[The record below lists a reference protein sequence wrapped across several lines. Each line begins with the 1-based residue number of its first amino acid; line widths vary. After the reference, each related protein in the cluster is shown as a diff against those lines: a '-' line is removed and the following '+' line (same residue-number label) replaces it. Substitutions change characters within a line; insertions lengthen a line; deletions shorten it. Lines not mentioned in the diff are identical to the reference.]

1 MAETVRVRV
10 PGGVMVLDEA
20 AGTVEWEAAA

>member
-1 MAETVRVRV
+1 MGETVRVPV

-20 AGTVEWEAAA
+20 AGTVEWVAAE